1 MDERR
6 GFLSGLIEWIVIFII
21 ACAVMLFLRA
31 FVVEN
36 YYVPTGSMEPTIMV
50 GDQVLGQKVTLGL
63 GQGVEPGQIV
73 VFANPTVDAEHDI
86 LVKRVIA
93 VGGQTVDLRDGK
105 VYVDGVELDEPYAAG
120 LTYEL
125 PQQAPGVSVRFP
137 YTVPEGYVWVM
148 GDNRGNSADS
158 RYFGAVPER
167 NIIAIAFVRYWPL
180 DRIGFLE

>member
-1 MDERR
+1 M
-6 GFLSGLIEWIVIFII
+6 
-21 ACAVMLFLRA
+21 
-31 FVVEN
+31 
-36 YYVPTGSMEPTIMV
+36 
-50 GDQVLGQKVTLGL
+50 
-63 GQGVEPGQIV
+63 
-73 VFANPTVDAEHDI
+73 
-86 LVKRVIA
+86 IA

-125 PQQAPGVSVRFP
+125 PQQAPGISVRFP